1 MGLRLPIGLTYKRG
15 GGGQSKSRLSH
26 GQLPGQLR
34 LSGKIFGWI
43 GQPETPYFEH
53 CNHVDLLHFKIYFED
68 NILINFNSIIVLN
81 THYVHYYY
89 ESTFFGYIS
98 AK

>member
-1 MGLRLPIGLTYKRG
+1 MGIRLPVGLTYKRG

-53 CNHVDLLHFKIYFED
+53 CIYYCLKTQKDTDKRQVMQF
-68 NILINFNSIIVLN
+68 S
-81 THYVHYYY
+81 
-89 ESTFFGYIS
+89 
-98 AK
+98 